1 VSQFAE
7 SERPAIFPV
16 CLVIDVSGSMSGGP
30 MAAMNT
36 ALPAMQRAILD
47 DPTTGEIARIAV
59 VTFSDS
65 AGCVLPLSDMAH
77 AQMPALSPQGG
88 TNFAEGFRVA
98 REALV
103 DGIGGLGRG
112 ARYHRPV
119 VFFLSDGQHNAGQS
133 WKDDFDR
140 LRSREDKYGAEV
152 VSFGFG
158 QANRD
163 VIAQVSTQH
172 AFFATDM
179 DPAVAVKEIL
189 HTVLLSIKTT
199 SGSFRA
205 GGAAGLSVPQ
215 STGLTP
221 LPVLS
226 N

>member
-1 VSQFAE
+1 
-7 SERPAIFPV
+7 
-16 CLVIDVSGSMSGGP
+16 M
-30 MAAMNT
+30 
-36 ALPAMQRAILD
+36 
-47 DPTTGEIARIAV
+47 
-59 VTFSDS
+59 
-65 AGCVLPLSDMAH
+65 
-77 AQMPALSPQGG
+77 
-88 TNFAEGFRVA
+88 
-98 REALV
+98 
-103 DGIGGLGRG
+103 
-112 ARYHRPV
+112 

-158 QANRD
+158 QANRE

-205 GGAAGLSVPQ
+205 GARRG
-215 STGLTP
+215 
-221 LPVLS
+221 
-226 N
+226 

>member
-1 VSQFAE
+1 M
-7 SERPAIFPV
+7 
-16 CLVIDVSGSMSGGP
+16 SGSMSGPP

-36 ALPAMQRAILD
+36 ALPTMQRAILD
-47 DPTTGEIARIAV
+47 DPLTGEIARVAV

-65 AGCVLPLSDMAH
+65 ASCVLTLSDMAH
-77 AQMPALSPQGG
+77 ARMPALSPQGG

-112 ARYHRPV
+112 VRYHRPV
-119 VFFLSDGQHNAGQS
+119 VFFLSDGQHNAGKD
-133 WKDDFDR
+133 WKGDFDR

-158 QANRD
+158 QANREA
-163 VIAQVSTQH
+163 IAQVSTQH
-172 AFFATDM
+172 AFFATDV

-189 HTVLLSIKTT
+189 NTVLLSIKTT
-199 SGSFRA
+199 SGSFQA

-221 LPVLS
+221 LPVHE